1 MANGTFNI
9 SKGAVA
15 EKVRDGAA
23 IKVLLLKAVE
33 ADDTLNNYDTVAA
46 LLAAAGN
53 TECDFSGYAIK
64 AVTAQTVTDDAAN
77 TNRCTTTETK
87 LTYDTST
94 GAVENTIVKA
104 IFFEDT
110 AGDDIPLTYHDL
122 SVDTTGTT
130 TLDINLPAAWYTAS

>member
-1 MANGTFNI
+1 MANGVFNV

-33 ADDTLNNYDTVAA
+33 ADDVLNNYATVAA
-46 LLAAAGN
+46 LLAVAGN
-53 TECDFSGYAIK
+53 VQCDFSGYAIK
-64 AVTAQTVTDDAAN
+64 PVTAQVVKDDVAN
-77 TNRCTTTETK
+77 TQRCTTTETK
-87 LTYDTST
+87 LSYDTSV

-110 AGDDIPLTYHDL
+110 AADDIPLTFHDL
-122 SVDTTGTT
+122 NVGTTGTT
-130 TLDINLPAAWYTAS
+130 ALDINLPAAWFTAS